1 MLGCLD
7 IQLATCQPFRSY
19 PRPSARSSLLIY
31 TVSTCVGPTETEK
44 EDARSVRG
52 VFHSTKL
59 WVSSFF
65 PYLLLQMENR
75 KLYRFPFTVDNNAV
89 IKRTR
94 LFVTTFR
101 PVETKMKIGC
111 YVTVYSFFR
120 WKNVGTNDRNYR
132 M

>member
-31 TVSTCVGPTETEK
+31 HGFHVCRSDRDRGEGCTISSGCIPLDETVHCGYR
-44 EDARSVRG
+44 A
-52 VFHSTKL
+52 
-59 WVSSFF
+59 FF
-65 PYLLLQMENR
+65 PPSCYKWKIVN
-75 KLYRFPFTVDNNAV
+75 YTVPFTVDNNAI

-101 PVETKMKIGC
+101 PVETKMEIGC
-111 YVTVYSFFR
+111 YVTVCSFFR
-120 WKNVGTNDRNYR
+120 WKNGGTV
-132 M
+132 